1 MYTRGFKS
9 ARALLLVVCMGSVLP
24 VWSQSTSSGTLAG
37 SVTDPSNA
45 VVPGATVALTDS
57 STNIARTTS
66 TNKEGR
72 YIFVDVTPGVYSI
85 SVTKSGFAT
94 SKTEKHEVK
103 VGESLTLN
111 LSLQVGGANVV
122 VEVSATGTEL
132 QTMNATVGNT
142 VTALAIDNLP
152 SIGRDVNTFI
162 ELQPGVSAGGD
173 VAGAVNDQSYFS
185 LDGGNNSNDM
195 DGSGGVY
202 TAGQQNLVIGDPTG
216 GMSTQSFTF
225 SAPSGVLPT
234 PADSVEEFKVNTAGQ
249 TADFNSSAGAEI
261 QIVTKRGTSSFHG
274 TAYEYY
280 KDNNWSSN
288 AWANNQNNWEGVAQ
302 CGAPNC
308 GHIGLPSYH
317 YSRFGG
323 AIGGP
328 VTNKEILGGKTFF
341 FYNYEGFRYPNS
353 ETITRNVPSPA
364 LRLGLLTN
372 AATGTI
378 AYNLNNAPVVF
389 NGVTYAANYGC
400 AGAPGG
406 KCDPLG
412 LGLNPLVSQ
421 IWNKYEPQSNSTCA
435 GGQYL
440 CDNANVLGFAA
451 NLSVPI
457 TSNFDVAR
465 IDHDFGSKNHFMTS
479 WRYYKMN
486 LASDSQIDIGGFF
499 PGDTLGTP
507 ASQAGNPIRD
517 WYLVAGLTT
526 NITTNTTN
534 DIHYSYLRNWW
545 AWSRAGA
552 PPQIPGL
559 GGALELDGGQQETQ
573 DLGPF
578 NVNNGDIR
586 RRFWDGHDN
595 MFRDDISMLKGNH
608 LFQFGGTYQHNW
620 DYHQRNDSGGTINAF
635 PVYELGNTTNGSGM
649 GALAY
654 PCATT
659 STIST
664 TPKTCDSLY
673 ANVLGVLSIASQ
685 MFARS
690 GASLTLDPPLS
701 NAFDQSTIPYYNVY
715 FSDTWHMK
723 PTLTFTYGLGWALEM
738 PPVEANGKQAVLVDA
753 ANQPVTTLGYLA
765 NIKTAALQGN
775 VYNPE
780 VGFALVG
787 NASNGLKYPYN
798 PFYGEFS
805 PRVAVAWN
813 PRFDGDSIGGKLF
826 GHDSTVVRGGYGRV
840 YGRTNGVVQVLVP
853 LLGLGLEQ
861 PVACN
866 SNLASVGS
874 PGNWACG
881 ASLAGTYS
889 NGFRVGSTVSSTGG
903 PTVPLV
909 SNVSTTLPQPAYPG
923 FNNTFSSNPE
933 GLDPNF
939 RANAIDSFD
948 FTIQRQISRRVTL
961 EVGYIGRRITHEYQ
975 PVELNPVPYMMTL
988 GGQQFKQAYA
998 NLVTQYCGGL
1008 KGLAAGGCAGASTTG
1023 PTPVTPQPF
1032 FETAL
1037 KGTGYCNGF
1046 TSCTAAV
1053 ASNEGAAYGAG
1064 CTPSAAC
1071 PAVNIATGNLNNAQV
1086 WGIWSDLDSGVGC
1099 PTGGCTVL
1107 PGVGNVGGF
1116 AFPRSLQSTPIPAT
1130 CAALGQGGLGNN
1142 GCTGS
1147 YTDGAFLNASIGYGN
1162 YNAGFVSLKM
1172 ADWRG
1177 LTLQNNFTWSKA
1189 LGVGAQA
1196 QSSSVLTALDPF
1208 NLQEQ
1213 YGRQAWDRK
1222 FIYNVFLV
1230 YQPPFF
1236 KGQSGFIGRAL
1247 GGWTFATIFAAGSG
1261 VPTQVG
1267 TTYSD
1272 YQGFG
1277 ACDGIGCGDYDME
1290 NAVPIGSVPNRHAYY
1305 CPGNTYSGFCSTQTN
1320 GFPVNYFPNGVL
1332 QASNW
1337 RNPILGIDNRD
1348 GGSGI
1353 LGGLAYWNMD
1363 FSIKKSIR
1371 VAEGIS
1377 LEFQGVF
1384 ANVLNHNQWT
1394 DNYLGLYNTAGFG
1407 ALGFNTAPDN
1417 GIGVNGEAEPR
1428 NIQLG
1433 ARVRF

>member
-1 MYTRGFKS
+1 MHARSFKL
-9 ARALLLVVCMGSVLP
+9 ALVLVSVVCLGVALP
-24 VWSQSTSSGTLAG
+24 VWSQSTSSGTVAG
-37 SVTDPSNA
+37 SVTDQSNA
-45 VVPGATVALTDS
+45 VVPNATVSLTDS
-57 STNIARTTS
+57 STNIARSTT

-72 YIFVDVTPGVYSI
+72 YIFVDVTPGVYNLA
-85 SVTKSGFAT
+85 VTKSGFAT
-94 SKTEKHEVK
+94 TKTEKQEVR
-103 VGESLTLN
+103 VGESITLN

-185 LDGGNNSNDM
+185 LDGGNNTNDM

-202 TAGQQNLVIGDPTG
+202 TSTQQNLVIGDPTG
-216 GMSTQSFTF
+216 GMSTQTFTY
-225 SAPSGVLPT
+225 SAPSGVMPT

-261 QIVTKRGTSSFHG
+261 KVVTKRGTSSFHG

-288 AWANNQNNWEGVAQ
+288 SWQNNEFNSEPG
-302 CGAPNC
+302 
-308 GHIGLPSYH
+308 GHVGLPAYH

-328 VTNKEILGGKTFF
+328 VTNKELLGGKTFF
-341 FYNYEGFRYPNS
+341 FFNYEGFRYPNS
-353 ETITRNVPSPA
+353 QTIYRNVPSPA
-364 LRLGLLTN
+364 LRLGLLTD
-372 AATGTI
+372 TGSGTI
-378 AYNLNNAPVVF
+378 PAGTIDYNLNPYPVTF
-389 NGVTYAANYGC
+389 NGQTYAANFGC
-400 AGAPGG
+400 SAAPGAV
-406 KCDPLG
+406 CDPLG
-412 LGLNPLVSQ
+412 IGLNPQVAQ
-421 IWNKYEPQSNSTCA
+421 IWNTYEPQSNFGCSGA
-435 GGQYL
+435 QSL
-440 CDNANVLGFAA
+440 CDGANVLGFAG
-451 NLSVPI
+451 NLNTPI

-465 IDHDFGSKNHFMTS
+465 IDHDFGSRNHFMAS
-479 WRYYKMN
+479 YRYYKIKV
-486 LASDSQIDIGGFF
+486 AGTEQVDIGGFF
-499 PGDTLGTP
+499 PGDKLGTP
-507 ASQAGNPIRD
+507 ASISSDPVQD
-517 WYLVAGLTT
+517 WYGVVGLTT
-526 NITTNTTN
+526 NLTNNTTN
-534 DIHYSYLRNWW
+534 DIHYSWLRNWW
-545 AWSRAGA
+545 AWGRTGA
-552 PPQIPGL
+552 PPQIAGL
-559 GGALELDGGQQETQ
+559 GGALELDGGQTQTQ

-578 NVNNGDIR
+578 NVNNQQIR
-586 RRFWDGHDN
+586 RRFWDGHDQ
-595 MFRDDISMLKGNH
+595 MLRDDISMLKGNH
-608 LFQFGGTYQHNW
+608 LFQFGGTYAHNW

-635 PVYELGNTTNGSGM
+635 PVYSLGNGATGSGFSP
-649 GALAY
+649 ASDY
-654 PCATT
+654 PC
-659 STIST
+659 ST
-664 TPKTCDSLY
+664 TASISVKEPACDSLF
-673 ANVLGVLSIASQ
+673 ASVLGVVSIASQ

-690 GASLTLDPPLS
+690 GANLALEPPLS
-701 NAFDQSTIPYYNVY
+701 NAFDKSTIPYYNVY

-723 PTLTFTYGLGWALEM
+723 PTFTLTYGLGWALEM

-765 NIKTAALQGN
+765 NVKSAALAGN

-780 VGFALVG
+780 LGFALVG
-787 NASNGLKYPYN
+787 NTSNGLKYPYN

-813 PRFDGDSIGGKLF
+813 PRFDSDSVGGKLF
-826 GHDSTVVRGGYGRV
+826 GHDSTVVRGGYGRQ

-861 PVACN
+861 PVACR
-866 SNLASVGS
+866 SNLAVSNAAT
-874 PGNWACG
+874 GNWACG
-881 ASLAGTYS
+881 GSGAGTYS
-889 NGFRVGSTVSSTGG
+889 DAFRIGSALSATGG

-909 SNVSTTLPQPAYPG
+909 SGVSQTLPQPAYPG
-923 FNNTFSSNPE
+923 FNNSFSSDPE

-939 RANAIDSFD
+939 RASAIDSFD
-948 FTIQRQISRRVTL
+948 FTIQRQVSRRVTL

-1008 KGLAAGGCAGASTTG
+1008 KGLAGGGCAGASTTG
-1023 PTPVTPQPF
+1023 QTSVTPQPF

-1037 KGTGYCNGF
+1037 AGTGYCTGF

-1053 ASNEGAAYGAG
+1053 ASNEGVAYGAG
-1064 CTPSAAC
+1064 CSPSATC

-1086 WGIWSDLDSGVGC
+1086 WGLWSDLDSGAAGC
-1099 PTGGCTVL
+1099 PVGGCTV
-1107 PGVGNVGGF
+1107 VNGNVGAF
-1116 AFPRSLQSTPIPAT
+1116 NFPRSLQSTPIPAT
-1130 CAALGQGGLGNN
+1130 CTGPTNNN
-1142 GCTGS
+1142 GCSGA
-1147 YTDGAFLNASIGYGN
+1147 YTDGAYLNASIGHGN

-1177 LTLQNNFTWSKA
+1177 VTLQNNFTWSKA
-1189 LGVGAQA
+1189 LGLGAQA

-1208 NLQEQ
+1208 NLDEQ

-1222 FIYNVFLV
+1222 FIYNVFVV

-1236 KGQSGFIGRAL
+1236 KGQNGFMGRAL

-1267 TTYSD
+1267 TTFGD

-1277 ACDGIGCGDYDME
+1277 ACDGVGCGDYDME
-1290 NAVPIGSVPNRHAYY
+1290 NAVPLGPVPHVHANK
-1305 CPGNTYSGFCSTQTN
+1305 CPGYQFAGFCSNQTN
-1320 GFPVNYFPNGVL
+1320 GYPVNYFPDGTNQVN
-1332 QASNW
+1332 NW
-1337 RNPILGIDNRD
+1337 RNPILGIDSRD
-1348 GGSGI
+1348 GGAGI

-1363 FSIKKSIR
+1363 FSVKKSIR

-1377 LEFQGVF
+1377 MELQGVF

-1394 DNYLGLYNTAGFG
+1394 DNYLGLYNPGGFG
-1407 ALGFNTAPDN
+1407 ALGA
-1417 GIGVNGEAEPR
+1417 VGEGEPR
-1428 NIQLG
+1428 NIELG
-1433 ARVRF
+1433 LRVRF

>member
-1 MYTRGFKS
+1 MYTRGVKS
-9 ARALLLVVCMGSVLP
+9 VLALLLVVCMGSVLP
-24 VWSQSTSSGTLAG
+24 LWSQSTSSGTVAG

-57 STNIARTTS
+57 STNIARSTT

-72 YIFVDVTPGVYSI
+72 YIFVDVTPGVYNI

-94 SKTEKHEVK
+94 TKTERQEVK
-103 VGESLTLN
+103 VGESLTRN

-152 SIGRDVNTFI
+152 STGRDVNTFI

-261 QIVTKRGTSSFHG
+261 QIVTKRGTGSFHG

-323 AIGGP
+323 ALGGP
-328 VTNKEILGGKTFF
+328 LTPKEFLGGKTFF

-372 AATGTI
+372 ASTGAI

-421 IWNKYEPQSNSTCA
+421 IWNKYEPQSNATCS
-435 GGQYL
+435 QYL
-440 CDNANVLGFAA
+440 CDNANVLGFTAD
-451 NLSVPI
+451 LSVPV

-465 IDHDFGSKNHFMTS
+465 IDHDFGSKNHFMAS

-486 LASDSQIDIGGFF
+486 LASDAQVDIGGFF

-534 DIHYSYLRNWW
+534 DIHYSFLRNWW

-552 PPQIPGL
+552 PPQIAGL
-559 GGALELDGGQQETQ
+559 GGALEFDSGQSETQ

-578 NVNNGDIR
+578 NVDNQDIR

-595 MFRDDISMLKGNH
+595 MIRDDISMLKGNH

-673 ANVLGVLSIASQ
+673 ANVLGVVSIASQ
-685 MFARS
+685 TFTRAGS
-690 GASLTLDPPLS
+690 NLNLQPPLS
-701 NAFDQSTIPYYNVY
+701 NAFDKSTVPYYNVY

-723 PTLTFTYGLGWALEM
+723 PTLTLTYGLGWALEM

-765 NIKTAALQGN
+765 NVKKAALAGQ

-780 VGFALVG
+780 LGFALVG
-787 NASNGLKYPYN
+787 NATNGLKYPYN

-826 GHDSTVVRGGYGRV
+826 GHENTVVRGGYGRV

-881 ASLAGTYS
+881 GSGAGTYS
-889 NGFRVGSTVSSTGG
+889 NGFRVGSAVSSMGG

-933 GLDPNF
+933 ALDPNF

-948 FTIQRQISRRVTL
+948 FTIQRQISHRVTL
-961 EVGYIGRRITHEYQ
+961 ELGYIGRRITHEYQ

-1008 KGLAAGGCAGASTTG
+1008 KGLAGGGCAGASTTG
-1023 PTPVTPQPF
+1023 PTSVTPQPF
-1032 FETAL
+1032 FEKAL
-1037 KGTGYCNGF
+1037 AGTGYCNGF

-1053 ASNEGAAYGAG
+1053 ASNEGVAYGAG
-1064 CTPSAAC
+1064 CTPSATC

-1099 PTGGCTVL
+1099 PAGGCTVL

-1130 CAALGQGGLGNN
+1130 CNATTTI
-1142 GCTGS
+1142 GCSGS
-1147 YTDGAFLNASIGYGN
+1147 YADGAFLNASIGHGN

-1189 LGVGAQA
+1189 LGLGAQA
-1196 QSSSVLTALDPF
+1196 QSSSVLTLLDPF
-1208 NLQEQ
+1208 NPDEQ

-1222 FIYNVFLV
+1222 FIYNIFLV

-1267 TTYSD
+1267 TTFAD
-1272 YQGFG
+1272 YQSFG
-1277 ACDGIGCGDYDME
+1277 ACDGIGCADYDME
-1290 NAVPIGSVPNRHAYY
+1290 NAVPIGPVPNRHAHY
-1305 CPGNTYSGFCSTQTN
+1305 CGSCSGQTN
-1320 GFPVNYFPNGVL
+1320 GFPVNYFPDGVA
-1332 QASNW
+1332 QAQNW
-1337 RNPILGIDNRD
+1337 RNPILGIDTRD

-1371 VAEGIS
+1371 VAEGIN
-1377 LEFQGVF
+1377 LEFQAVF

-1394 DNYLGLYNTAGFG
+1394 DNYLGLFNTAGFG
-1407 ALGFNTAPDN
+1407 ALGFNTAPFN

-1428 NIQLG
+1428 NIELG
-1433 ARVRF
+1433 LRVRF